1 MRPSG
6 RSVVCG
12 IIGDPI
18 EHSMSP
24 SMQNAAF
31 EATDLDW
38 VYVAFRVA
46 KGSAESCT
54 HAMRALGIRGL
65 NVTVPHKIDILPF
78 LDSVDER
85 ALRIGAV
92 NTVVNDNGMLHGYNT
107 DAEGFVRALDAHGVE
122 ASHKPVVLMGA
133 GGAAR
138 AVAYSLADRGAQ
150 LVILNRT
157 PERAAAL
164 AMEVAEA
171 MGAMVS
177 HGTLDEDSLSEWLPT
192 ASLLVNTTS
201 AGMSPN
207 IDQSPCPEHLLH
219 PGLTVCDIVYNP
231 RRTLLLRHATARG
244 ATTIEGVDML
254 VWQGAI
260 AFELWTGLRAPVD
273 IMRATVEEELNR
285 VGG

>member
-31 EATDLDW
+31 EAAHLDW
-38 VYVAFRVA
+38 VYVAFHVA

-54 HAMRALGIRGL
+54 RAMKTMGIRGL

-78 LDSVDER
+78 LDSVDGTAR
-85 ALRIGAV
+85 RIGAV
-92 NTVVNDNGMLHGYNT
+92 NTIVNNKGALHGYNT
-107 DAEGFVRALDAHGVE
+107 DAEGFVRALDAHGVD

-138 AVAYSLADRGAQ
+138 AVAYSLADKGAH

-157 PERAAAL
+157 RERAASL
-164 AMEVAEA
+164 ASEVATA
-171 MGAMVS
+171 MGAVVQ
-177 HGTLDEDSLSEWLPT
+177 HGTLDAASLEELLPT

-201 AGMSPN
+201 AGMTPQDN
-207 IDQSPCPEHLLH
+207 QSPCPEHLLH
-219 PGLTVCDIVYNP
+219 PKLTVCDIVYNP
-231 RRTLLLRHATARG
+231 RRTLLLRQAAARG
-244 ATTIEGVDML
+244 ARTIEGVDML

-260 AFELWTGLRAPVD
+260 AFELWTGLKAPIG
-273 IMRATVEEELNR
+273 IMRATVEEELSR
-285 VGG
+285 ATV